1 MKREPLKYI
10 LPILLLLCC
19 RGADIPA
26 PDERDASLVVPG
38 KSAEGYIIG
47 EELSRGE
54 QLTPA
59 GGDTIPSL
67 SVILGINSI
76 PGVDFDSFIYFRN
89 RAVIFTRHNV
99 ITAIAGLGV
108 ERRVTESAVKLSD
121 GSDSFILNY
130 GNSGMEILREGQHWA
145 YIYRRLGIA
154 IFDDYGDDSIDMYL
168 VFAPTEKQPLP

>member
-10 LPILLLLCC
+10 LSMLLFLCC

-26 PDERDASLVVPG
+26 PAERDASLVVPG

-47 EELSRGE
+47 EKLPPGK

-59 GGDTIPSL
+59 GGETTPSL
-67 SVILGINSI
+67 SLILGINTI

-99 ITAIAGLGV
+99 ITAIAGLTS

-121 GSDSFILNY
+121 GADSFILNY
-130 GNSGMEILREGQHWA
+130 GNSGMEILREGQHRA
-145 YIYRRLGIA
+145 YLYRGLGIA

-168 VFAPTEKQPLP
+168 VFPPAERHPLP